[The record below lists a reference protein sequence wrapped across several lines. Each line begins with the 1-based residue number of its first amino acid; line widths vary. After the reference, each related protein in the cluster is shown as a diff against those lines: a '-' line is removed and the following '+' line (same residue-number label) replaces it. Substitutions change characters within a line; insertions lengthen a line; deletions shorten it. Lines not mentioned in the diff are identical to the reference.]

1 MKTILHFGN
10 VDWIHLASPQKQEI
24 TDIVQQYDF
33 HELIE
38 EDLFE
43 LTNQEKIDVYEDV
56 IFIVLNFPKYDTKIK
71 KYFLNEFSI
80 ILTKNKI
87 LSMTKYDTNHI
98 KMIIDD
104 YKQELSE
111 REEDEDFKISPY
123 YILYKLL
130 DTMYDKS
137 IRDLTKSTKDVN
149 VMEDQLFANSSLE
162 KKLLED
168 LTIKKRNIVFL
179 KHAFLPHGEILEE
192 LQKIIPKFY
201 KEDLEV
207 YFEDLVSKY
216 DKIMNTVHISFENV
230 ESLGETYNT
239 LMNIKTNSVINV
251 LTLFSATT
259 WVLTLIS
266 GIYGMNVIL
275 PWSEKPYFFGILMGI
290 MGVICVGLLLY
301 FKKRKRI

>member
-1 MKTILHFGN
+1 MYDMVLKMNVQGIFCPVFVATQAYFLIVSVLYAHLRYLFSVRVLMKTILHFGN

-80 ILTKNKI
+80 ILTKNRI
-87 LSMTKYDTNHI
+87 LTMTKYDTNHI

-137 IRDLTKSTKDVN
+137 IRDLNKSTKDVN
-149 VMEDQLFANSSLE
+149 VMEDQLFVNSSLE

-259 WVLTLIS
+259 
-266 GIYGMNVIL
+266 
-275 PWSEKPYFFGILMGI
+275 
-290 MGVICVGLLLY
+290 
-301 FKKRKRI
+301 

>member
-275 PWSEKPYFFGILMGI
+275 PWSEKPYFFLILMGV

>member
-80 ILTKNKI
+80 VLTKNKI

-111 REEDEDFKISPY
+111 READEDFKISPY

-259 WVLTLIS
+259 
-266 GIYGMNVIL
+266 
-275 PWSEKPYFFGILMGI
+275 
-290 MGVICVGLLLY
+290 
-301 FKKRKRI
+301 